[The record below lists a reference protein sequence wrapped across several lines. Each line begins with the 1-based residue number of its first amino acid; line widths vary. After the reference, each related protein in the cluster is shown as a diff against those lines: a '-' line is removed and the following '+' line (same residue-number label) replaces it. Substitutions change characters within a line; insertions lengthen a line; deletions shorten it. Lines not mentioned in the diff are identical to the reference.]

1 MYTEIFEV
9 VLALNQMS
17 HFVQS
22 LQSISIQ
29 ESKQIKQR
37 KNRLTPT
44 QAVGV
49 AVMTSLIMAAIVLV
63 TALMFQPNEV
73 FVLSQTSTSSGSK
86 VTRVPSAT
94 SERPPAKGLNLGGC
108 LIPLC

>member
-94 SERPPAKGLNLGGC
+94 SERPPAKGLNLGWC